1 MRPYLTLTKPR
12 ITLMV
17 VLSAAA
23 GMFLAGGWPST
34 AVLIATVL
42 GVALSAGGAN
52 ALNQVWERDADSRME
67 RTKGRPVPA
76 GLLSPAAATM
86 FGLTLALAGVA
97 ILAIW
102 TNPLTAVLAALT
114 VGIYVLVYTPL
125 KRLSSLSTIVGAVPG
140 ALPIMGGWTAAG
152 GALDAGA
159 WALFGILFFWQLPH
173 FLALAYLY
181 KEDYSR
187 GGMQMLP
194 VEDQTGVQT
203 RQQALLYALALLPTS
218 LLPSLLGLSG
228 NVYASV
234 ALLLSGLY
242 VMAAFRF
249 AMRPDRVT
257 AARLFKTS
265 LVYLPLLLGALA
277 LDIQERPAVFD
288 EGAPIA
294 DAQRS

>member
-1 MRPYLTLTKPR
+1 MRHFVALTKPR

-23 GMFLAGGWPST
+23 GMFLAGGWPS
-34 AVLIATVL
+34 ASLLVATVV
-42 GVALSAGGAN
+42 GVGLCAGGAN
-52 ALNQVWERDADSRME
+52 ALNQVWEREADSRME
-67 RTKGRPVPA
+67 RTKRRPVPA
-76 GLLSPAAATM
+76 GLVSCRAATV
-86 FGLTLALAGVA
+86 FGLGLSAFGVA
-97 ILAIW
+97 LLMLW
-102 TNPLTAVLAALT
+102 TRPLTAVLAALT

-125 KRLSSLSTIVGAVPG
+125 KPVSSLSTIVGAVPG

-187 GGMQMLP
+187 GGLKMLS

-228 NVYASV
+228 NVYAGV

-242 VMAAFRF
+242 VVAAFRF
-249 AMRPDRVT
+249 ATRPDRVT
-257 AARLFKTS
+257 AARLFRTS
-265 LVYLPLLLGALA
+265 LVYLPLLLGTLA
-277 LDIQERPAVFD
+277 LDVQERPAAYD
-288 EGAPIA
+288 ETVPIA
-294 DAQRS
+294 DARRF

>member
-1 MRPYLTLTKPR
+1 MRPYLALTKPR

-34 AVLIATVL
+34 AVLAATVL
-42 GVALSAGGAN
+42 GVAMSAGGAN

-76 GLLSPAAATM
+76 GLLSPAEATM
-86 FGLTLALAGVA
+86 FGLALALAGVA

-125 KRLSSLSTIVGAVPG
+125 KRLSSLSTIVGAIPG

-181 KEDYSR
+181 KEDYTR
-187 GGMQMLP
+187 GGLQMLP

-218 LLPSLLGLSG
+218 LLPALLGLSG
-228 NVYASV
+228 NVYAGA

-242 VMAAFRF
+242 VVAAFRF
-249 AMRPDRVT
+249 AMRPDRAA

-277 LDIQERPAVFD
+277 LDIQERPAAFD